1 MTVTLAQLLGGS
13 RAKGDIAIS
22 GMTVDSR
29 RVGKGDLFV
38 ALPGAKVDGRKFIP
52 DAIHAG
58 AAAILTTPGAVDH
71 PGVPVIEDANP
82 RRRYADLAA
91 RFYSMQPEVQ
101 VAVTGTNGK
110 TSVADFTRQIW
121 QAIGDE
127 AASIGTLG
135 VRSGPVR
142 KPGGLTTPDPM
153 GLHAV
158 LNELAD
164 AGVNHAAIEASSH
177 GLDQYRLDGVHL
189 SAAAFTNLTRDHMDY
204 HKTEQGYF
212 YAKARLFGELL
223 GPTGGA
229 VINVDDP
236 WGLILEDIAWAR
248 GLRILTV
255 GQHEK
260 AVLRLLEQ
268 AVTPTGQDL
277 RVLFGGKEY
286 QVSLPLVGAFQAHN
300 ALAAAG
306 LAIITGSDDES
317 VFSALGKLEGVPGR
331 MELMGLSA
339 TGGAVF
345 VDYAHTPDGL
355 RTVLNAARAHGPKKL
370 KVVFGCGGDRDAGKR
385 PQMGAIAADL
395 ADEAFV
401 TDDNPRSE
409 DAGTIR
415 KQIMLACGG
424 ATEIG
429 DRGEAIAAAISG
441 LQDGDMLI
449 IAGKGHE
456 EGQIVGEQVLP
467 FSDIETV
474 KELLANQRSELGG

>member
-13 RAKGDIAIS
+13 QVSGDVEIS

-29 RVGKGDLFV
+29 HVGRGDLFV

-52 DAIHAG
+52 DAIKAG
-58 AAAILTTPGAVDH
+58 AAAILTTHGGAM
-71 PGVPVIEDANP
+71 GATVPVIEDANP
-82 RRRYADLAA
+82 RRRYAELAA
-91 RFYSMQPEVQ
+91 RFHATQPPVQ

-121 QAIGDE
+121 QAVGYS

-135 VRSGPVR
+135 VRSTPVR

-153 GLHAV
+153 ALHAV
-158 LNELAD
+158 LEELSE
-164 AGVNHAAIEASSH
+164 AGVDHAALEASSH
-177 GLDQYRLDGVHL
+177 GLDQYRLDGVRL

-212 YAKARLFGELL
+212 YAKARLFGDLL
-223 GPTGGA
+223 GPGAGA

-255 GQHEK
+255 GRHEK
-260 AVLRLLEQ
+260 AVLRLLDQ
-268 AVTPTGQDL
+268 AVTPTGQDI
-277 RVLFGGKEY
+277 RVLFGGKEFR
-286 QVSLPLVGAFQAHN
+286 VSLPLVGAFQAHN
-300 ALAAAG
+300 ALVAAG
-306 LAIITGSDDES
+306 LAIVAGADADKVFPALES
-317 VFSALGKLEGVPGR
+317 LEGVPGR
-331 MELMGLSA
+331 MELMGLTEA
-339 TGGAVF
+339 GGAVF

-355 RTVLNAARAHGPKKL
+355 RTVLEAARAHHPSRL

-385 PQMGAIAADL
+385 PQMGAIASEL
-395 ADEAFV
+395 ADEVFV

-409 DAGTIR
+409 DAGAIR
-415 KQIMLACGG
+415 KQILAACGK

-429 DRGEAIAAAISG
+429 DRGKAIAHAVAS
-441 LQDGDMLI
+441 LNDGDMLVV
-449 IAGKGHE
+449 AGKGHE
-456 EGQIVGEQVLP
+456 EGQLVGEQMLP

-474 KELLANQRSELGG
+474 KAILGGQGSMRGG